1 MEYNSQLPK
10 LIVPEYGRNVQKMAL
25 HLLTIEDREK
35 RSRMAKTLVQIMGQI
50 HPEIKDAPD
59 ARPKLWDHLH
69 IITNFELDVDSP
81 FPKPLRELLEKKPSP
96 MSYAQEKIPLRHYG
110 KNIIRIIEAV
120 TDMDESPEKENLT
133 KAIGNHLKKSYLS
146 WNRDSVTDEMIADH
160 LNKLSKGNL
169 KLSETARLQETS
181 DILARQRS
189 KKKFNG
195 KQQKN
200 KGRKK

>member
-1 MEYNSQLPK
+1 
-10 LIVPEYGRNVQKMAL
+10 MAL